1 MKSIGKSLPPKQ
13 TEEVRTCYLQR
24 WFKDPTFFL
33 LKTAGA
39 GHGAA
44 PRQIV
49 WIRGGL
55 AVEDVPTTLT
65 GRPRPEPRRDLDTY
79 ILPTPAGPDQKWATW
94 SRTEGTSPS
103 EGLLLYS
110 THSFLHGD
118 QGEGRGARPGL
129 PPGLCAERQ
138 KLRSRSHADVWRGW
152 LRALVWTFAPSVR
165 PLLHL
170 LRRFKMLHEFWTVLH
185 L

>member
-1 MKSIGKSLPPKQ
+1 MGRACLPNKQ
-13 TEEVRTCYLQR
+13 RR
-24 WFKDPTFFL
+24 FKPVICKGGSHLFL
-33 LKTAGA
+33 RKAAEA

-44 PRQIV
+44 PRQAV
-49 WIRGGL
+49 WIRGGIG
-55 AVEDVPTTLT
+55 VEDLPTTLT
-65 GRPRPEPRRDLDTY
+65 GRPCPEPQRDLDTY
-79 ILPTPAGPDQKWATW
+79 ILSTLAGPDKKWAAW
-94 SRTEGTSPS
+94 PSTEGTSPS

-118 QGEGRGARPGL
+118 QGEGRSARPGL
-129 PPGLCAERQ
+129 PPGLCVERQ
-138 KLRSRSHADVWRGW
+138 KLQSRSCADVWRGW

-165 PLLHL
+165 PLLRL